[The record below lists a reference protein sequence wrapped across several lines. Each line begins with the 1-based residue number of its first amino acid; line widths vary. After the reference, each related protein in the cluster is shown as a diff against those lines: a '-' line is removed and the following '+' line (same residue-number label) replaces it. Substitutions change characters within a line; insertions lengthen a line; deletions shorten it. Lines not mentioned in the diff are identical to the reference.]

1 MRHQKVRTR
10 LGRNSS
16 LRQATMRDLAKAVLI
31 RQRICTTKK
40 KAKEAR
46 KLVDRLITLGKS
58 GTLVARRRAFAVLC
72 DHDLVS
78 HLFNSMASRF
88 NGRQGGYTR
97 IISLGHRRG
106 DDAQLAYL
114 ELTEKDK
121 VIISK
126 KKTEAQSKSQSK
138 IKQSEA
144 LGTVEKKKTPSGKT
158 ETSPSAEEVKQE
170 RTPKPDIPKTHSK
183 KDVLIQEKPKAP
195 PKIFGNIKK
204 MFTKKPPSGS

>member
-10 LGRNSS
+10 LSRNST
-16 LRQATMRDLAKAVLI
+16 LRQATMRDLAKSVLI
-31 RQRICTTKK
+31 RQRICTTKP

-58 GTLVARRRAFAVLC
+58 GTLSAKRRAFAVLC

-78 HLFNSMASRF
+78 RLFNTIAGRF
-88 NGRQGGYTR
+88 NSRQGGYTR
-97 IISLGHRRG
+97 VIPLGHRRG
-106 DDAQLAYL
+106 DNAQLAYL

-126 KKTEAQSKSQSK
+126 KKTEAQSKSQTK
-138 IKQSEA
+138 TKQPQD
-144 LGTVEKKKTPSGKT
+144 GTEKKKTTSPKT
-158 ETSPSAEEVKQE
+158 ETPPAA
-170 RTPKPDIPKTHSK
+170 HSK
-183 KDVLIQEKPKAP
+183 KDVVIQEKPKSS

-204 MFTKKPPSGS
+204 MFTKKPPSGSS